1 MENFTA
7 LQTFDDVD
15 QTQKSQEEKS
25 VELAE
30 TVDATEEEDSRHVDY
45 FIEMGSRFNGG
56 EKPSE
61 NEELSER
68 YARFVLALH
77 RFPACMRMDFDALI
91 RKFPL
96 FCTYQG
102 AVYRVTGCSR
112 LGDVWLTEKLDDKY
126 AGYSKR
132 VMIGDCSKW
141 SNHKEYEHNYAPRFF
156 KKDTMMLCL
165 TEAQLQVNAY

>member
-1 MENFTA
+1 MENFTT
-7 LQTFDDVD
+7 LPTFVDVNQD
-15 QTQKSQEEKS
+15 QKSQEEKS

-30 TVDATEEEDSRHVDY
+30 KIDVADEDNPHHVDY
-45 FIEMGSRFNGG
+45 FIEMGSRFSCGNQ
-56 EKPSE
+56 PSE
-61 NEELSER
+61 DEELSER

-77 RFPACMRMDFDALI
+77 RFPACMHIDFDALI

-96 FCTYQG
+96 FCTYKD

-112 LGDVWLTEKLDDKY
+112 MGDVWLTEKLDDKY

-132 VMIGDCSKW
+132 VTIGECSKW
-141 SNHKEYEHNYAPRFF
+141 SNHKEYAHNYAPRFF

-165 TEAQLQVNAY
+165 QFQFNAY